1 MPEYHGVHSRK
12 YEEVEATE
20 DAARAIANMNFYLHE
35 SEEFDCRNELRE
47 KSEKY
52 ILRVQEPL
60 WRPKRPSPPHLPAPL
75 PSQKNLPGAPASF
88 RTQS

>member
-35 SEEFDCRNELRE
+35 SEEFDCLNELRE
-47 KSEKY
+47 KSEK
-52 ILRVQEPL
+52 
-60 WRPKRPSPPHLPAPL
+60 
-75 PSQKNLPGAPASF
+75 
-88 RTQS
+88 